1 VDEKRIDPKAA
12 LQELATESF
21 GDAGPHCGLDLII
34 YYRQGLLLPVE
45 RFTVQEHLSRCAQ
58 CTRLL
63 LELRDF
69 EVVSASEDAEAESL
83 RQEVLRSLI
92 QDLPSAGKRRRLRF
106 LSSKEEEF
114 FNFLRRIRPLLRTM
128 LRAYRIS
135 EGGAELVLGKWL
147 YWLLAN
153 LRQDNDDFLV
163 YRTYWFM
170 REYYMSRY
178 LGYYSRHIPITR
190 VVEGALFNWLYIS
203 SEESSVDVTEENAV
217 LKELLLEWWHQNS
230 SEESPEES
238 PVDNTEEN
246 IA

>member
-1 VDEKRIDPKAA
+1 MDEKRIDPTAA

-34 YYRQGLLLPVE
+34 FYRQGLLLPVE
-45 RFTVQEHLSRCAQ
+45 RLTVQEHLARCAQ

-69 EVVSASEDAEAESL
+69 EVVSAGEDAEAESL

-92 QDLPSAGKRRRLRF
+92 QGLPSASRQEEAPPVSIF
-106 LSSKEEEF
+106 EEEEF

-128 LRAYRIS
+128 LRAYRIP
-135 EGGAELVLGKWL
+135 EGGAKLVLGKWL

-163 YRTYWFM
+163 HWTYWFM
-170 REYYMSRY
+170 R
-178 LGYYSRHIPITR
+178 GYYFRQIPITK

-230 SEESPEES
+230 SGES
-238 PVDNTEEN
+238 PVDNAEEN